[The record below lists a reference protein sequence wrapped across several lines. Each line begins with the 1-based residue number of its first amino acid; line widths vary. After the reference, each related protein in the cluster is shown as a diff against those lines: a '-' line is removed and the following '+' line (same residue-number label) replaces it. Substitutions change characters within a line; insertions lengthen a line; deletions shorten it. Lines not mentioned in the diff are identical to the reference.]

1 MQWAYYT
8 TSKELEPLAKESD
21 DSELL
26 RLWRYLLTS
35 DHLYYMFSAGG
46 APGEVH
52 TYFSPYKSATDAFVN
67 AQGVLLDFESK
78 LRDFVYAANEPF
90 LFYKG
95 SGEENFTGI
104 KAWSLVGFLHA
115 IQRIDTTL
123 IEFHNRKGDIEKWA
137 TLSLRDEE
145 LGRRLERIR
154 TWKVQGEE
162 LRRKLITAV
171 ESRLNEFKKPFLQ

>member
-1 MQWAYYT
+1 
-8 TSKELEPLAKESD
+8 
-21 DSELL
+21 
-26 RLWRYLLTS
+26 
-35 DHLYYMFSAGG
+35 
-46 APGEVH
+46 VH

-78 LRDFVYAANEPF
+78 LRDFVCAANEPF

-145 LGRRLERIR
+145 LGGRLERIR
-154 TWKVQGEE
+154 TSKVQGEE
-162 LRRKLITAV
+162 LRRKLIAAV
-171 ESRLNEFKKPFLQ
+171 QTRLNEFKKPLLR